1 MAMSVTALV
10 TGASRGIG
18 RAIACRLS
26 RDGFG
31 VAISDLPSQK
41 SQLEE
46 VQAYITQQGGKAVT
60 TIANVSVESEVKQMV
75 ESVVEQMGG
84 LDVMVANAGIVVR
97 PSIFI
102 DTTVEDFQRIF
113 NVNTL
118 GTFLCYKYAAQQM
131 VKQGRGGRIIGAS
144 SLAGKTAF
152 PLSAAYGT
160 SKFAV
165 RGLTQNAALDLAKN
179 GITVN
184 AYAPGPIDTPML
196 QAFGELSVHLPAAD
210 LAAMKVMERLTT
222 PVGFNGTPE
231 DIAGLVSYLAS
242 KESRFV
248 TGQTISING
257 GLFFD

>member
-1 MAMSVTALV
+1 MAMLATALV

-31 VAISDLPSQK
+31 VALSDLPSQK

-46 VQAYITQQGGKAVT
+46 AHAHITQQGGKAMIT
-60 TIANVSVESEVKQMV
+60 FANVSVESEVNQMV
-75 ESVVEQMGG
+75 GSVVEHMGG
-84 LDVMVANAGIVVR
+84 LDVMVANAGICI
-97 PSIFI
+97 PSTFLE
-102 DTTVEDFQRIF
+102 TTAQDFQRTF
-113 NVNTL
+113 TVNAL

-131 VKQGRGGRIIGAS
+131 VKQGRGGKLIGAS
-144 SLAGKTAF
+144 SLAGKQGW
-152 PLSAAYGT
+152 PLLTAYGT

-165 RGLTQNAALDLAKN
+165 RGLTQNAALDLGKY

-196 QAFGELSVHLPAAD
+196 NGLNEFAVQRSTPEEIAAI
-210 LAAMKVMERLTT
+210 LEKQKS
-222 PVGFNGTPE
+222 PVGSNGTPE
-231 DIAGLVSYLAS
+231 DIAGLVSYLVS
-242 KESRFV
+242 KEARLV